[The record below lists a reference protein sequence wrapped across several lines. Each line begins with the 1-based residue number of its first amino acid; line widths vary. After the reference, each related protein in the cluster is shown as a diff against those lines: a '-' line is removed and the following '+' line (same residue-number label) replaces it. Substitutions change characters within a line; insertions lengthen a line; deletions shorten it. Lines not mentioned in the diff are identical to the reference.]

1 MSQSFHSSDHHHS
14 LRLSTGINRL
24 FYSSTLEDSPRISTL
39 APLAESPFTPPYNAS
54 ASPDYS
60 SNTTET
66 EDDDQSIPETTPDR
80 MMFFK
85 RPRTQIRCSPFRS
98 LSSDGTLMQASGM
111 VNRNNVLQRYSYNP
125 QSSNNTQNRS
135 ISEIHLFGHSS
146 ENKTMTNNNAGDMV
160 ECNIKVNS
168 PYNEN
173 KENLPR
179 RVGTLVNGRNP
190 LSLSTD
196 CIFRSEQDTRFGLP
210 ILRFQQDK
218 TRLQA
223 EAENIRRNTRL
234 SPHKAKLQTLC
245 NTSQPELNCLCP
257 TIVAQ
262 LIQGCYNQFYD
273 KIFIIDCRFE
283 YEFDGGHIKD
293 AVNFPKEDDVDKFF
307 IKCKDYHTYG
317 EKICLV
323 FHCEYS
329 SHRGPKSYK
338 RVRCSDRK
346 INENNY
352 PDLFYPEMYLLEGG
366 YRQFFKEFP
375 ELCEPQ
381 GYVEMK
387 DPLYIPEMRLGLQ
400 NRGRTKSQRRIFN
413 QQRTFS
419 NLNMELCNDD

>member
-1 MSQSFHSSDHHHS
+1 MSHSSDHHQS
-14 LRLSTGINRL
+14 LRLSTGNRL
-24 FYSSTLEDSPRISTL
+24 FSLSYSSTLEDSPRISTL

-60 SNTTET
+60 SNTTEET
-66 EDDDQSIPETTPDR
+66 EDDDQSIPENTPDR
-80 MMFFK
+80 MMFK
-85 RPRTQIRCSPFRS
+85 RPRTQIRSSPFRS
-98 LSSDGTLMQASGM
+98 LSSEM
-111 VNRNNVLQRYSYNP
+111 VNRNNISQQRIASYN
-125 QSSNNTQNRS
+125 QQIINNNTQNRS
-135 ISEIHLFGHSS
+135 ISEMHLFGQSC
-146 ENKTMTNNNAGDMV
+146 ENKTLNNGGVV
-160 ECNIKVNS
+160 ECNIKVHS
-168 PYNEN
+168 PYNEHKNEN
-173 KENLPR
+173 KENVPR
-179 RVGTLVNGRNP
+179 RMGAIVNGRNP

-196 CIFRSEQDTRFGLP
+196 CIFRSEQETRFGLP

-223 EAENIRRNTRL
+223 EAENIRKITRL
-234 SPHKAKLQTLC
+234 SPYKTKLQTLA

-262 LIQGCYNQFYD
+262 LIQGCFNQFYD
-273 KIFIIDCRFE
+273 KIFVIDCRFE
-283 YEFDGGHIKD
+283 YEFDGGHIKG

-307 IKCKDYHTYG
+307 IKCKDYHTFG

-323 FHCEYS
+323 FHCEFS

-375 ELCEPQ
+375 HLCEPQ

-400 NRGRTKSQRRIFN
+400 NRGRSKSQRRFFT
-413 QQRTFS
+413 QAFS